1 MRRTRLDLVRCQE
14 DSEHGWVMRAAFGAM
29 VVAYFIAAPHASA
42 EEVVLSCAVE
52 ESGPNHARRLWEL
65 RFDQKNQLVYI
76 AKTMSTAAITD
87 SKITFRV
94 DLGNG
99 VPLSFAIDRSTGFI
113 RVTGSSGSLY
123 TGQCKT
129 VDPLRR
135 T

>member
-1 MRRTRLDLVRCQE
+1 
-14 DSEHGWVMRAAFGAM
+14 MRAAFGAM

-123 TGQCKT
+123 TGECKT

>member
-1 MRRTRLDLVRCQE
+1 
-14 DSEHGWVMRAAFGAM
+14 MRAAFGAM
-29 VVAYFIAAPHASA
+29 AVAYFVAAPLLRA

-99 VPLSFAIDRSTGFI
+99 VPLSFAIDRSTGLI

-123 TGQCKT
+123 TGECKT
-129 VDPLRR
+129 VDSSRR

>member
-1 MRRTRLDLVRCQE
+1 M
-14 DSEHGWVMRAAFGAM
+14 GMRAALGAI

-42 EEVVLSCAVE
+42 EEVVMSCAVE

-65 RFDQKNQLVYI
+65 RIDQKNQLIYI
-76 AKTMSTAAITD
+76 QNNMSIASITD

-99 VPLSFAIDRSTGFI
+99 VPLSFAIDRSTGSI

-123 TGQCKT
+123 SGQCK
-129 VDPLRR
+129 VMDPSHPG
-135 T
+135 